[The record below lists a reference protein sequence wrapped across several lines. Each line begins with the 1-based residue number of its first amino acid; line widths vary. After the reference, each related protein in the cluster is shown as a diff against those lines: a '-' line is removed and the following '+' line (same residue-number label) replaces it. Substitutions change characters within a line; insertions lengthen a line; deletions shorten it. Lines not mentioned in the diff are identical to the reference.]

1 MTCVENYNKNTVT
14 ALEKA
19 LAHVTVWDQIP
30 FDSVSQIT
38 MKAGDSPELPI
49 YNFLTAEDLI

>member
-1 MTCVENYNKNTVT
+1 VT

-38 MKAGDSPELPI
+38 IKAGESPELPV
-49 YNFLTAEDLI
+49 YNFLSEEDLKAKF